1 MLNRMAGF
9 YIFENMKMKRFY
21 LILALMS
28 VSLVGIIVVQWLWLH
43 NAIDIREENYDR
55 DVREAL
61 AQTVS
66 QLDKKR
72 NMVFMSE
79 KIGNH
84 LPDSIS
90 FQDKLSPA
98 DSLDRVIN
106 PKEMVRFY
114 QEKEL
119 EAEDKL
125 REERQVIAE
134 KLNTAREHLHDEK
147 KEGERLTGLPIDSML
162 RSMDMDIP
170 NRDSLRDKIVIS
182 INEKRMV
189 VDSLKNLPVPNSEAL
204 EKMELDMRAVYEKLR
219 QVDLEVFYKQLEE
232 QTRKMQDVFK
242 QMAMEYRLHFDS
254 IRQTVPY
261 AELDTMLDRELNQ
274 RGIEVDYAYAVLDE
288 SKGELLYESA
298 GFQPEEK
305 QQAYRTNVF
314 PSDLIRKDLFLLLQI
329 PRKKVLIL
337 QSISYLLLGSL
348 IFTAVIIITFG
359 IALHTLLRQKKL
371 SDIKSDFINN
381 MTHEFKTPIATI
393 SLAADSIAN
402 PRTLADREK
411 IMNFIRVIKSEN
423 KRMNSQVERV
433 LQMSLLDRKD
443 FELDLQ
449 LLHLHPLLDQV
460 VNNTRVQLEKN
471 GGAITYEPVSVR
483 DLSWVDEEHFLNVLY
498 NLIDNAIK
506 YSSGTPE
513 ITIRT
518 QTKGDRICISVADRG
533 MGIRREDQK
542 RIFDKF
548 YRVGSGNIHNVKGFG
563 LGLSYVATM
572 VKHFGGEIRVDSE
585 YGKGTRF
592 DVELPLKSPDDGAG
606 KKT

>member
-1 MLNRMAGF
+1 MLNRMVGF

-28 VSLVGIIVVQWLWLH
+28 VSLIGIIVVQWLWVR

-55 DVREAL
+55 DVRKAL

-79 KIGNH
+79 RIGNH

-90 FQDKLSPA
+90 FQDKLFPA

-114 QEKEL
+114 QEG
-119 EAEDKL
+119 
-125 REERQVIAE
+125 EES
-134 KLNTAREHLHDEK
+134 
-147 KEGERLTGLPIDSML
+147 LTGLPVDSML
-162 RSMDMDIP
+162 RSMDMDVP
-170 NRDSLRDKIVIS
+170 NRDSLRDKTVIS

-189 VDSLKNLPVPNSEAL
+189 VDSLKNLTVPDPEVL
-204 EKMELDMRAVYEKLR
+204 ENMEWDMRAVYEKIR

-232 QTRKMQDVFK
+232 QTRRMQDVFK
-242 QMAMEYRLHFDS
+242 EMAMEYRMHFDS
-254 IRQTVPY
+254 IREAVPY
-261 AELDTMLDRELNQ
+261 RELDTLLNRELNQ
-274 RGIEVDYAYAVLDE
+274 RGIDADYAYAVLDE
-288 SKGELLYESA
+288 SQGELLYQSG
-298 GFQPEEK
+298 GFQPEER
-305 QQAYRTNVF
+305 QGVYRTNIF
-314 PSDLIRKDLFLLLQI
+314 PNDLISKDMFLLLQI
-329 PRKKVLIL
+329 PRKKGLIL

-402 PRTLADREK
+402 PKTLANREK
-411 IMNFIRVIKSEN
+411 IMNFVRVIKSEN

-449 LLHLHPLLDQV
+449 LLHLQPLLDQV
-460 VNNTRVQLEKN
+460 VDNTRVQLEKN
-471 GGAITYEPVSVR
+471 GGVITYEPGSMR
-483 DLSWVDEEHFLNVLY
+483 DLAWVDEEHFLNVLY

-506 YSSGTPE
+506 YSSGAPE

-572 VKHFGGEIRVDSE
+572 VKHFGGEIHVNSE

-592 DVELPLKSPDDGAG
+592 DVELSQKSPDGRAG
-606 KKT
+606 KET